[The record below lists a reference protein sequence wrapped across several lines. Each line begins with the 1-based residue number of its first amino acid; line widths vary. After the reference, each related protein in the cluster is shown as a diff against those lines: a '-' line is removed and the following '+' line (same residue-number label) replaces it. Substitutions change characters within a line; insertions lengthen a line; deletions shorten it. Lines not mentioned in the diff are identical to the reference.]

1 MPATA
6 VTTSPRSGSGPALM
20 DKQQRLKVA
29 VQKGGR
35 LTENS
40 LELLVRFGF
49 KYSRGRDQLMC
60 YGKNMPLDLLFVRDD
75 DIPDLVQQDV
85 CDLGI
90 VGLNVIE
97 EKRLAFK
104 ARGIEPLFEQLM
116 VLDFGKCPLV
126 VAVPGGGQ
134 YGGLP
139 SLHGKRTATTY
150 PNILGPF
157 LRQNDVQAE
166 IV

>member
-75 DIPDLVQQDV
+75 DIPDLVQEDV

-97 EKRLAFK
+97 EKRLAFQ
-104 ARGIEPLFEQLM
+104 AQGTRPLFEQLM
-116 VLDFGKCPLV
+116 VLDFGKCRLSI
-126 VAVPGGGQ
+126 AVPEGVEYKGVQ
-134 YGGLP
+134 
-139 SLHGKRTATTY
+139 SLQGKRIATT
-150 PNILGPF
+150 
-157 LRQNDVQAE
+157 
-166 IV
+166 